1 MATSSS
7 TARKPTTRRARTQP
21 KPCSFAHPGI
31 PNRPVDANVKER
43 SRRTQGHDATV
54 LPQYSSPSHSPSY
67 ICILPP
73 EILAEIFAYC
83 IPTEQF
89 PIPSRTEAPL
99 LLTHVSSFW
108 RSVAISTP
116 DLWSSFHI
124 NYKDPTEDIA
134 LANLWLSRSLNK
146 RLSISIAVDF
156 GEQPQQAILDAL
168 CRHAKR
174 WKHVRFDFRHL
185 LCPPMYSLD
194 LAQGN
199 VPELTT
205 FEFHA
210 RDISNTNISPITHLL
225 SSAPQIRELSW
236 VDDLAD
242 METLLELPLSRI
254 SRLSLSMEHGTL
266 DYLKVLNECPNLE
279 HIRITK
285 PLLQTTHQS
294 PLFLSKLSSLNI
306 SSDLTGI
313 LDHLILPALRE
324 VRIYSADNEK
334 HAQPHSP
341 LHHASPHVQPHS
353 SPVSSTTETWDPT
366 AFLSLVDRSACAIT
380 SLSVTPPM
388 SEVALL
394 MCLPRMSASLVKL
407 SIEGVAIGDT
417 LLGCLTRPSTSSRR
431 RDSNAVTHVGSA
443 SAHGDFLCPLL
454 TDINLD
460 TRIVCSPGVLA
471 GMVRSRMNVSECN
484 VHSNVSWTRMRKL
497 RVADGHNDIEMLKE
511 LSRESHTSATSSLV
525 LDIIPKKPNR
535 MRNRHYFFRRKL
547 CASR

>member
-1 MATSSS
+1 MS
-7 TARKPTTRRARTQP
+7 TVRKPTTRRARTQP
-21 KPCSFAHPGI
+21 
-31 PNRPVDANVKER
+31 N
-43 SRRTQGHDATV
+43 
-54 LPQYSSPSHSPSY
+54 LSSPSYSHSPSKALDTDLRERGRRISSDGPVMVLPSSQSHSPSH
-67 ICILPP
+67 ICFLPP
-73 EILAEIFAYC
+73 EILAGIFAYC

-99 LLTHVSSFW
+99 LLTHISSFW

-116 DLWSSFHI
+116 DLWTSFHI
-124 NYKDPTEDIA
+124 NYKDPTEDIS
-134 LANLWLSRSLNK
+134 LANIWLSRSLNK
-146 RLSISIAVDF
+146 SLSLSIAVDF
-156 GEQPQQAILDAL
+156 GEQPQQAIVDAL
-168 CRHAKR
+168 CRHSKR

-210 RDISNTNISPITHLL
+210 RDISNTNVSPITRLL
-225 SSAPQIRELSW
+225 SSAPKVREISW

-242 METLLELPLSRI
+242 METLLELPLNRL

-285 PLLQTTHQS
+285 PLLQTTHLQS
-294 PLFLSKLSSLNI
+294 PLFLSKLMSLNI

-324 VRIYSADNEK
+324 VRIYSVDNDK
-334 HAQPHSP
+334 HAQPHSI
-341 LHHASPHVQPHS
+341 LHHASPHVHPHP
-353 SPVSSTTETWDPT
+353 SPASTPTEIWDPT
-366 AFLSLVDRSACAIT
+366 AFLTLVDRSACSIT

-388 SEVALL
+388 SEVTLL

-407 SIEGVAIGDT
+407 SVEGVVIGDT
-417 LLGCLTRPSTSSRR
+417 LLRLLTRPSSRSR
-431 RDSNAVTHVGSA
+431 TKDDAVMVDGHA
-443 SAHGDFLCPLL
+443 DDDCLCPKLAE
-454 TDINLD
+454 INLD
-460 TRIVCSPGVLA
+460 TRVVSSPGVLS
-471 GMVRSRMNVSECN
+471 GMVRSRLNLRDDSMN
-484 VHSNVSWTRMRKL
+484 NVSWTPMKKL
-497 RVADGHNDIEMLKE
+497 RIVDGHRDLESLKE
-511 LSRESHTSATSSLV
+511 LSRASCTSATSGLV
-525 LDIIPKKPNR
+525 VDIIPKKPSR
-535 MRNRHYFFRRKL
+535 TRSRNYFFRRKL